1 MVGWDH
7 KRRVRSTG
15 AAPYAGVAEDN
26 VKDRR
31 DMSPQAA
38 PGNGGG
44 AILLIGIVMAGRF
57 LGSEAGQIQQ
67 TANLAKQALRRQA
80 VPAELPEGAQ
90 AGIDDEANQFV
101 KVVPADTE
109 TVWSKLFR
117 IEVNADWK
125 EPTLVV
131 FEQSV
136 RTGGCG
142 KGS

>member
-1 MVGWDH
+1 MFLSC
-7 KRRVRSTG
+7 R
-15 AAPYAGVAEDN
+15 YE
-26 VKDRR
+26 
-31 DMSPQAA
+31 
-38 PGNGGG
+38 
-44 AILLIGIVMAGRF
+44 ILLIGIVMAGRF

-131 FEQSV
+131 L
-136 RTGGCG
+136 RTVSPNRRMRQGQLSDGPVLLSRRPE
-142 KGS
+142 KSTFHLRFYTLA